1 MLQRQRGKVGFAQL
15 PVDFVAIEPDSVQ
28 GVGKRANLT
37 NRCFIIR
44 INDSFKKRQG

>member
-28 GVGKRANLT
+28 
-37 NRCFIIR
+37 
-44 INDSFKKRQG
+44 